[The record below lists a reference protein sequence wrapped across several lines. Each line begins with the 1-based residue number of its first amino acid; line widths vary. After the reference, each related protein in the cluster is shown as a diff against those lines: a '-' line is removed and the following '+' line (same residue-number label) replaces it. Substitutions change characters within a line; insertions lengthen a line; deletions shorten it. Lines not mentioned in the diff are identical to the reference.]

1 MAFVWKYEVNAA
13 AALGVYLVRTGR
25 TTPPLLVATGVTVRC
40 AEVGLVTPVPLDKG
54 LATLPDV
61 GR

>member
-1 MAFVWKYEVNAA
+1 M
-13 AALGVYLVRTGR
+13 RTGR